1 MSAPAG
7 ERAATSRAWSSAL
20 RAVVERLGCERPL
33 AVLDLETTGNV
44 PSRDRI
50 VEIGVVRI
58 DRDARIAELAT
69 LVHPGVPI
77 PPEATAIHGITD
89 EAVAS
94 SPPFARIASEVV
106 ALLDGAD
113 LCGYNVRR
121 FDLQVLRA
129 ELARA
134 GFDFSLAGR
143 RIFDPFVIFRRQEP
157 RDLGAAV
164 RFYCGDT
171 HAGHRAAD
179 DVAATIRV
187 LAAQLERYDGTLPA
201 SADALHA
208 YCEDRQ
214 PSWVDA
220 EGKIAWRGEEACW
233 NVGRQAGRPLR
244 DLARVERGFLLWV
257 LERDFPPDTKA
268 IVQEALAGR
277 FPSRGTEPERP
288 DE

>member
-1 MSAPAG
+1 M
-7 ERAATSRAWSSAL
+7 
-20 RAVVERLGCERPL
+20 
-33 AVLDLETTGNV
+33 LDLETTGNV

-58 DRDARIAELAT
+58 DRDRRISELAT
-69 LVHPGVPI
+69 LVHPGMPI
-77 PPEATAIHGITD
+77 PPEATAVHGITD

-94 SPPFARIASEVV
+94 APPFARIAKEVV
-106 ALLDGAD
+106 ALLDDAD
-113 LCGYNVRR
+113 LCGYNLRR
-121 FDLQVLRA
+121 FDLHVLRT
-129 ELARA
+129 ELTRA
-134 GFDFSLAGR
+134 GVGFSLAGR

-171 HAGHRAAD
+171 HVGHRAAE

-214 PSWVDA
+214 PGWVDA
-220 EGKIAWRGEEACW
+220 EGKIVWRGDEACW

-244 DLARVERGFLLWV
+244 ELARLERGFLLWV
-257 LERDFPPDTKA
+257 LERDFPTDTKT
-268 IVQEALAGR
+268 IVQDALAGR
-277 FPSRGTEPERP
+277 FPCRDGGAPRA
-288 DE
+288 DV